1 VIPDAWG
8 RPPPA
13 VAEIIG
19 APAIVASAAA
29 LFLNLKQ

>member
-1 VIPDAWG
+1 VG
-8 RPPPA
+8 QTPPA

-19 APAIVASAAA
+19 APAIVAFAAA